1 MKRIYVRRS
10 LTKST
15 LQGQQIN
22 KVKFQVTKISHL
34 HSFTCLNGDIEK
46 FMSPLAASRIYAA
59 EQKVICGGKR
69 HLIELDMET
78 GFYKDVS
85 LSISLVSN

>member
-1 MKRIYVRRS
+1 
-10 LTKST
+10 
-15 LQGQQIN
+15 
-22 KVKFQVTKISHL
+22 
-34 HSFTCLNGDIEK
+34 
-46 FMSPLAASRIYAA
+46 MSPLAASRIYAA

-85 LSISLVSN
+85 LSISLVSNWVIARDTFQVKTEKESIQDV